1 MDFCFS
7 FQSGLTISVWP
18 WWEDRGR
25 QGDPSMHSEHYQ
37 SPVSVSPLSSRD
49 GCNKLLNTS
58 FPLIFYRKK
67 NKGKATGIFWFSSS
81 HFFLKIWMQ
90 LKVNNSFDSLIFFF
104 FFKNSKFSL
113 SLKALL
119 LLICI
124 FPRLSSH
131 FPLLFWE
138 QYTCPCNQ
146 RSMGNSGNIQL
157 SINT

>member
-25 QGDPSMHSEHYQ
+25 QGDPTMHSEPCQ

-58 FPLIFYRKK
+58 FLL
-67 NKGKATGIFWFSSS
+67 
-81 HFFLKIWMQ
+81 FFLKKKEQGKSYWYFLSFLLTLFFFNTYLPNIKQLYVWMQ
-90 LKVNNSFDSLIFFF
+90 LKVNNSFDSLIFE
-104 FFKNSKFSL
+104 KNPSEFSL
-113 SLKALL
+113 SWKVLL
-119 LLICI
+119 FLICI
-124 FPRLSSH
+124 FPKLSAH

-138 QYTCPCNQ
+138 Q
-146 RSMGNSGNIQL
+146 
-157 SINT
+157 